1 MTIKTHMHLSGP
13 CSVFQSPSSSI
24 TVIQQRAPYAPGQFK
39 SFAQNLSEWIKA
51 TGFKDVIVLSGLDA
65 GKQLGAHSLPQQR
78 VRFIA
83 MSSSGSQQEA
93 ASSAGTSDLDAYEQR
108 CRELSWPVLEDFT
121 PTEAEA
127 EAASAN
133 GGHHTS
139 PSPEA
144 PSGEGVSYGSMFGID
159 NGLERGQW
167 WGPGKAYRKTAFW
180 KMAEALKVGDFTP
193 LPGCPDIK

>member
-1 MTIKTHMHLSGP
+1 M
-13 CSVFQSPSSSI
+13 FQSPSSSI
-24 TVIQQRAPYAPGQFK
+24 TVIQQRAPYAPGQLK
-39 SFAQNLSEWIKA
+39 TFAQNLSEWIKA

-83 MSSSGSQQEA
+83 MASSGSQQEA
-93 ASSAGTSDLDAYEQR
+93 ASSAGTSDLNAYEQR

-121 PTEAEA
+121 PTEGEV
-127 EAASAN
+127 SAN
-133 GGHHTS
+133 GGHHAS

-180 KMAEALKVGDFTP
+180 KMVEALKVGDIAS
-193 LPGCPDIK
+193 LPG